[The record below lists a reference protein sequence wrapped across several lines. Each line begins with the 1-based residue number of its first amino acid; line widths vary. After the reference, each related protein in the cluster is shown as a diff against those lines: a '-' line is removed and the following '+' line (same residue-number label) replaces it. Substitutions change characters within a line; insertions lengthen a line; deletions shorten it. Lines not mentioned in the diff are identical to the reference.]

1 MIRLFIESLDSFK
14 MWINSE
20 TNQRCD
26 AHRRNSSLETCVKA
40 NIFSAKLSKTD
51 ILCFFYKKTHINYL
65 FTELLYKI
73 TFKLVIFVTKRHSC
87 DIALAAHMV
96 SLII

>member
-26 AHRRNSSLETCVKA
+26 AHRRNSSLETRVKA

-51 ILCFFYKKTHINYL
+51 IVFLKKKKTH
-65 FTELLYKI
+65 
-73 TFKLVIFVTKRHSC
+73 
-87 DIALAAHMV
+87 
-96 SLII
+96 